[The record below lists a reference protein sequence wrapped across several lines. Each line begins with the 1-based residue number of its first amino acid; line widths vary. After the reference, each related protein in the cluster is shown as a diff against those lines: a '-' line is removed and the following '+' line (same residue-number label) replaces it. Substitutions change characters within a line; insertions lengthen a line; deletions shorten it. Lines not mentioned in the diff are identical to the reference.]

1 MIFLENHTTGD
12 GLLAGLKL
20 LAAVQNEGKPLSQLR
35 RVMTVFP
42 QLTLNVAVTD
52 KPPIDSEPAISK
64 AVRAVEGVLA
74 GRGRVL
80 VRYSGTQA
88 LCRVMVEA
96 PTREETE
103 RLCRQIADV
112 VRRRLGA

>member
-1 MIFLENHTTGD
+1 
-12 GLLAGLKL
+12 
-20 LAAVQNEGKPLSQLR
+20 
-35 RVMTVFP
+35 VFP
-42 QLTLNVAVTD
+42 QVTINVAVTH
-52 KPPIDSEPAISK
+52 KPPIETEPAISD
-64 AVRAVEGVLA
+64 AIRAAERALN

-103 RLCRQIADV
+103 RCCRHIADV
-112 VRRRLGA
+112 VSSRLGA